1 VNASIE
7 PSSIELSRR
16 DRAILR
22 AVAGG
27 RAELLVGVE
36 PDLYLDGRCCADQV
50 AARRLARAGLIAA
63 VTRGGPRSG
72 SRPGSCPPVGDTPSA
87 RSPPRHRVSARR
99 RAPRSAACRSIA
111 PRMASACARSSSLHR
126 DRAYSAAAR
135 RRSAVPWKRGTTW
148 RANSS

>member
-27 RAELLVGVE
+27 GAELLVGVE

-50 AARRLARAGLIAA
+50 AARRLARAGVIAA
-63 VTRGGPRSG
+63 AT
-72 SRPGSCPPVGDTPSA
+72 PGRTAQRVAAWLTSA
-87 RSPPRHRVSARR
+87 GRRHAVSA
-99 RAPRSAACRSIA
+99 
-111 PRMASACARSSSLHR
+111 
-126 DRAYSAAAR
+126 
-135 RRSAVPWKRGTTW
+135 
-148 RANSS
+148 